1 MRRIVALAWLAACL
15 SVSAQTSVTVEQLV
29 SFVKSSVQL
38 GHRDKNVAEYLR
50 KMTLT
55 QKLDERT
62 IVELQALGAGPKTV
76 EALRTLEERSKNL
89 PAPAPAA
96 KAARPVI
103 PAPSPAEQKEILTH
117 LREYAMNYVKRL
129 PDFIC
134 TQVTRRYVDPSGMEF
149 WQRQDVITARLTYFE
164 QKEDYKLVLV
174 NGTMTDRPYEELG
187 GATSTGEFGSM
198 MRELFEQETE
208 AKFQWE
214 RWATLRGKRTHV
226 FSYRV
231 TQPHSRWRISYERSQ
246 NIYPAYHGLVY
257 ADRDTLMVMRITL
270 EAENI
275 PPSFPIQEASTVLDY
290 DYTKISGVEYMLPLK
305 AVVRMREG
313 KFLVKN
319 ESEFRLY
326 RKFAAEATVTFE
338 TPEPLPEEKTTEQPP
353 QP

>member
-1 MRRIVALAWLAACL
+1 M
-15 SVSAQTSVTVEQLV
+15 TS
-29 SFVKSSVQL
+29 
-38 GHRDKNVAEYLR
+38 
-50 KMTLT
+50 
-55 QKLDERT
+55 
-62 IVELQALGAGPKTV
+62 
-76 EALRTLEERSKNL
+76 RSL
-89 PAPAPAA
+89 PAPS
-96 KAARPVI
+96 RT
-103 PAPSPAEQKEILTH
+103 EQEEILAH
-117 LREYAMNYVKRL
+117 LREYALNYTKRL

-134 TQVTRRYVDPSGMEF
+134 TQVTRRYVDPSGLEF

-164 QKEDYKLVLV
+164 QKEQYKLVLV
-174 NGTMTDRPYEELG
+174 NGTMTERPYEELG

-198 MRELFEQETE
+198 MRELFEKET
-208 AKFQWE
+208 ATRFQWE

-231 TQPHSRWRISYERSQ
+231 AQPRSQWRISYERSQ
-246 NIYPAYHGLVY
+246 NLYPAYHGLIY
-257 ADRDTLMVMRITL
+257 ADRDTLMVMRVTL
-270 EAENI
+270 EAESL

-290 DYTKISGVEYMLPLK
+290 DYTDISGAEYMLPLK

-326 RKFAAEATVTFE
+326 RKFAAEATITFE